1 MTVQGFQTAET
12 DRDLQGRIAA
22 IRSALSATAP
32 EVPDL
37 FARTFLG
44 AIALEDLA
52 PLDPALAAGLIRDAW
67 THLLAR
73 PRGVADVR
81 VFDAGSGSAA
91 VTVIEAVN
99 DDKSFLFDSVA
110 GELADRKL
118 ELKLAAHPIFHVVRD
133 RDGKAAGLADPSRK
147 DADDDNRESLIHLH
161 VAPIDAAEQAQ
172 LKAGIAATLAD
183 VHAINEDFQAMRRQ
197 VKGLAKS
204 LRKDRTP
211 YADKDR
217 LEAADLISWL
227 TEDNFIFLGLR
238 AYTLDAAG
246 ELEAEPGSG
255 LGILRD
261 PVVRELRL
269 GDAPVVTTPEIRAF
283 LDGAQPLMFSK
294 ASLRSRVHRRNFM
307 DYVGLKTHDEK
318 GRLSGEVH
326 VIGLLTS
333 TAYTHSVRE
342 IPYLRLKA
350 EAVERAAGLE
360 PESHSA
366 RALETVLETYP
377 RDDFFQV
384 DAETLC
390 THARDILSLYDR
402 PRVRVLPRL
411 DRFGRF
417 ASVLVYVPRERFDAA
432 VRDRIGALLEGS
444 FGGTVSAIAESFL
457 TGVPLTRVHYTV
469 DRRAGPLPRLDLPL
483 LERAVASA
491 TQSWSDRL
499 CAAIAA
505 APGLAG
511 AGAAQL
517 RHRYGPAFGAGYQAA
532 FDVDTALADIERIER
547 LSPERPIAID
557 FYRRAADPNTRIS
570 LRLLS
575 YGAPLPLSIRVPM
588 LENMGLKAINE
599 RTYRIEPSD
608 GDSMEDADTQA
619 SASASAS
626 ASVERCW
633 LHDMTLERADGGT
646 ISVEGSAGRLEDCL
660 NAVLRGA
667 AENDG
672 FNALVLDAGLAWR
685 EAALVRTLGRYLR
698 QAGISF
704 SPDYL
709 WRTMAKHE
717 AIARDIV
724 ALFHARFDPAR
735 SGTPEERATHETPLR
750 EALSGALTQVSSLDE
765 DRILRRFINLVDAAV
780 RTTFYQ
786 SDEEG
791 RPREAIAIKFE
802 SAKVEGLP
810 LPRPLY
816 EVFVY
821 APRVEGVH
829 LRFGKVAR
837 GGLRW
842 SDRPQDFRTE
852 VLGLVKAQQVKN
864 AVIVPVGAKGGF
876 IPKRLPAGG
885 SREAIFAEGT
895 AAYEIFVSSLL
906 DITDNLKAGAVVHPA
921 DTVRLDGDDP
931 YLVVAADKGTAT
943 FSDTANAISARHGF
957 WLDDAFASGGS
968 VGYDHKVMGI
978 TARGAWEA
986 VKRHFREMDI
996 DIQTTP
1002 VTVAGVGDM
1011 SGDVFGNGMLLSR
1024 ALKLVAAFDHRHI
1037 FLDPD
1042 PDPERAHAERQRLFD
1057 LPRSSWA
1064 DYDARLI
1071 SAGGGV
1077 FPRSAKTIE
1086 LSDEVQALLRFPKA
1100 HATPAEL
1107 INAILKAQVDLLFF
1121 GGIGTYVRAS
1131 TETDADAGDRAND
1144 AVRVT
1149 GAELN
1154 AKVIGEGANLGMTQR
1169 SRIEAAKRGI
1179 RLNTDAIDNSAGV
1192 NTSDVEVNIK
1202 IALAHPLESG
1212 ALTPGAR
1219 ADLLKEMTDEVA
1231 RLVLRNNYAQT
1242 LALSLAQRAGAADLA
1257 FQQRLM
1263 QMLEMRGELDRAVEF
1278 LPADAEIADRRSR
1291 GDYLTRPELAVLLA
1305 YAKLALNGDLVASS
1319 VPDDPYLAQE
1329 LVTYF
1334 PPEIEERFPQ
1344 AISHH
1349 RLKREII
1356 ATGLANAIVNQ
1367 CGPSALARI
1376 TDQTGAD
1383 AAAIARAFAAVRDSY
1398 RLPELMA
1405 QIDALDTKVKGAT
1418 QLALYANVE
1427 ELTLGRIVWFLGNV
1441 SFADGIAA
1449 VVERYRAGIAAV
1461 AAALDESLPEAWR
1474 LARQARIAELEAQEV
1489 PEELARRVASTQAL
1503 AAASDIAL
1511 LAQTTGR
1518 PIPDVASTFFAAGR
1532 YFDVDDLIAQ
1542 ARSIAAPD
1550 YYDRLALDRAL
1561 AQLETV
1567 LRRISGQILA
1577 AGGAG
1582 AAGLEAYVAAHR
1594 DEVERMRS
1602 TVRDIAASGL
1612 SLSKL
1617 TLAASLLGD
1626 LVRS

>member
-1 MTVQGFQTAET
+1 MTVQGVQTAET
-12 DRDLQGRIAA
+12 DHDLQGRLAA
-22 IRSALSATAP
+22 IRTALSATGP

-37 FARTFLG
+37 FARTFLA
-44 AIALEDLA
+44 AIAPEDLA

-67 THLLAR
+67 AHLLSR
-73 PRGVADVR
+73 PRGVGDVR
-81 VFDAGSGSAA
+81 VFDAGAGAI
-91 VTVIEAVN
+91 TVIEAIN
-99 DDKSFLFDSVA
+99 DDMAFLFDSVV
-110 GELADRKL
+110 GEAADRKL
-118 ELKLAAHPIFHVVRD
+118 ELKLAAHPIFHVLRD
-133 RDGKAAGLADPSRK
+133 RDGRASGLAEPSRK
-147 DADDDNRESLIHLH
+147 EEEDNRESLIHLH
-161 VAPIDAAEQAQ
+161 VTAIDAAEQAQ
-172 LKAGIAATLAD
+172 LRTGIADTLAD
-183 VHAINEDFQAMRRQ
+183 VHAINADFQAMRRQ

-204 LRKDRTP
+204 LRKDKAP

-217 LEAADLISWL
+217 LESADLISWL

-238 AYTLDAAG
+238 AYTLDDAG
-246 ELEAEPGSG
+246 TLSMEPGSG
-255 LGILRD
+255 LGVLRD
-261 PVVRELRL
+261 PQVRELRL
-269 GDAPVVTTPEIRAF
+269 GDAPVATSPEIRAF
-283 LDGAQPLMFSK
+283 LDGPLPLIFSK
-294 ASLRSRVHRRNFM
+294 ASLRARVHRRNIM
-307 DYVGLKTHDEK
+307 DYVGIKTHDEK

-326 VIGLLTS
+326 VVGLLTS
-333 TAYTHSVRE
+333 TAYTHSVQE

-350 EAVERAAGLE
+350 EAVVRAAGLE

-377 RDDFFQV
+377 RDDFFQIDV
-384 DAETLC
+384 DTLAV
-390 THARDILSLYDR
+390 HARAILSLYDR

-417 ASVLVYVPRERFDAA
+417 ASVLVYVPRERFDTA
-432 VRDRIGALLEGS
+432 VRGRIGVLLETA
-444 FGGTVSAIAESFL
+444 FGGTISAFNESFL

-469 DRRAGPLPRLDLPL
+469 DRRGTALPPPTEDLPA
-483 LERAVASA
+483 LERAVAAA

-499 CAAIAA
+499 CGAIAA

-511 AGAAQL
+511 TDASVL
-517 RHRYGPAFGAGYQAA
+517 RHRYANAFGVGYQDAFNVDAA
-532 FDVDTALADIERIER
+532 LTDIERIER

-557 FYRRAADPNTRIS
+557 FDRRVEDPDTRIS

-599 RTYRIEPSD
+599 RTYRIEPQD
-608 GDSMEDADTQA
+608 GDGIGDDLEDAP
-619 SASASAS
+619 
-626 ASVERCW
+626 SVERCW

-646 ISVEGSAGRLEDCL
+646 IAISGSAERLEDCL

-672 FNALVLDAGLAWR
+672 FNALVLDAGLSWR

-698 QAGISF
+698 QAGIAY

-709 WRTMAKHE
+709 WRTLARHE

-724 ALFHARFDPAR
+724 ALFHARFDPAHAA
-735 SGTPEERATHETPLR
+735 TPEARLARETPLR

-765 DRILRRFINLVDAAV
+765 DRILRRFINLVDAAL

-791 RPREAIAIKFE
+791 RPREAIAVKFE

-852 VLGLVKAQQVKN
+852 ILGLVKAQQVKN

-876 IPKRLPAGG
+876 VPKRLPAGG
-885 SREAIFAEGT
+885 TREAIFAAGT
-895 AAYEIFVSSLL
+895 AAYEVFVSSLL
-906 DITDNLKAGAVVHPA
+906 DLTDNLKGGAVVHPA

-968 VGYDHKVMGI
+968 VGYDHKAMGI

-1011 SGDVFGNGMLLSR
+1011 SGDVFGNGMLLSP
-1024 ALKLVAAFDHRHI
+1024 AIKLVAAFDHRHI

-1042 PDPERAHAERQRLFD
+1042 PDPARTHAERRRLFD

-1077 FPRSAKTIE
+1077 FARSAKSIA
-1086 LSDEVQALLRFPKA
+1086 LSDQIQALLRFPKA
-1100 HATPAEL
+1100 QATPAEL
-1107 INAILKAQVDLLFF
+1107 INAILKASVDLLFF

-1131 TETDADAGDRAND
+1131 TETDAQAGDRAND
-1144 AVRVT
+1144 AVRVA

-1169 SRIEAAKRGI
+1169 ARIEAARRGI

-1212 ALTPGAR
+1212 ALPPDAR
-1219 ADLLKEMTDEVA
+1219 ADLLKEMTGEVA
-1231 RLVLRNNYAQT
+1231 ELVLRNNYAQT
-1242 LALSLAQRAGAADLA
+1242 LALSLARRSGGRDLA

-1263 QMLEMRGELDRAVEF
+1263 QMLEARGELDRAVEF
-1278 LPADAEIADRRSR
+1278 LPSDAEIADRRAR
-1291 GDYLTRPELAVLLA
+1291 GDDLTRPELAVLLA
-1305 YAKLALNGDLVASS
+1305 YAKLAFDADLVASG
-1319 VPDDPYLAQE
+1319 VPDDPYLARE
-1329 LVTYF
+1329 LVSYF
-1334 PPEIEERFPQ
+1334 PTQIEARFPE
-1344 AISHH
+1344 AIAHH
-1349 RLKREII
+1349 RLRREII

-1383 AAAIARAFAAVRDSY
+1383 AAAIARAFAVVRDSY
-1398 RLPELMA
+1398 GLPELMA
-1405 QIDALDTKVKGAT
+1405 GIDALDTKVKGAT
-1418 QLALYANVE
+1418 QLALYAGVE
-1427 ELTLGRIVWFLGNV
+1427 ELTLSRIVWFLGNV
-1441 SFADGIAA
+1441 SFAEGIAT
-1449 VVERYRAGIAAV
+1449 VVERYRPGIAAV

-1474 LARQARIAELEAQEV
+1474 LARQARIAELTAQEV
-1489 PEELARRVASTQAL
+1489 PEALARRIASTQAL

-1511 LAQTTGR
+1511 LAHTTGR

-1532 YFDVDDLIAQ
+1532 YFDVDDLVIQ
-1542 ARSIAAPD
+1542 ARGIVAPD

-1561 AQLETV
+1561 SQLESF
-1567 LRRISGQILA
+1567 LRRISGRILA
-1577 AGGAG
+1577 EGGAG
-1582 AAGLEAYVAAHR
+1582 AGGLDAYVAAHR
-1594 DEVERMRS
+1594 DAVERMRA

-1626 LVRS
+1626 LVHS

>member
-1 MTVQGFQTAET
+1 MTVQGVQTAET
-12 DRDLQGRIAA
+12 DHDVQGRIDA
-22 IRSALSATAP
+22 IRAILSATAP
-32 EVPDL
+32 EVPEL

-44 AIALEDLA
+44 AIAPEDLA

-67 THLLAR
+67 THLITR

-81 VFDAGSGSAA
+81 VFDAGTGAAA
-91 VTVIEAVN
+91 VTVIEAIN
-99 DDKSFLFDSVA
+99 DDMAFLFDSVA

-118 ELKLAAHPIFHVVRD
+118 QLKLAAHPIFHVVRD
-133 RDGKAAGLADPSRK
+133 RDGKASGLAEHSDRE
-147 DADDDNRESLIHLH
+147 AEDNRESLIHLH
-161 VAPIDAAEQAQ
+161 VATIDAAEQAR
-172 LKAGIAATLAD
+172 LKAGIEATLGD
-183 VHAINEDFQAMRRQ
+183 VHAINADFQAMRRQ
-197 VKGLAKS
+197 AKSLAKS
-204 LRKDRTP
+204 LRKDKTP
-211 YADKDR
+211 YSEKDR
-217 LEAADLISWL
+217 LEAADVISWL
-227 TEDNFIFLGLR
+227 TEDNFTFLGVR
-238 AYTLDAAG
+238 TYTLDG
-246 ELEAEPGSG
+246 KGGLEMDPGSG
-255 LGILRD
+255 LGVLRD
-261 PVVRELRL
+261 PTVRALRL
-269 GDAPVVTTPEIRAF
+269 GDTPVVTSPEIRSF
-283 LDGAQPLMFSK
+283 LEGPLPLVFSK
-294 ASLRSRVHRRNFM
+294 ASLRSRVHRRNVM
-307 DYVGLKTHDEK
+307 DYVGIKTHDEK
-318 GRLSGEVH
+318 GRLTGVVH
-326 VIGLLTS
+326 LVGLLTS
-333 TAYTHSVRE
+333 AAYTHSVRE

-350 EAVERAAGLE
+350 DAVVRGSGLE

-377 RDDFFQV
+377 RDDFFQIEI
-384 DAETLC
+384 ATLA
-390 THARDILSLYDR
+390 THAREILSLYDR

-417 ASVLVYVPRERFDAA
+417 ASVLVYVPRERFDAE
-432 VRDRIGALLEGS
+432 VREQVGTILEGA
-444 FGGTVSAIAESFL
+444 FGGAISAFTESFL
-457 TGVPLTRVHYTV
+457 AAVPLTRVHYTV
-469 DRRAGPLPRLDLPL
+469 DRSGGPTPQLELPA
-483 LERAVASA
+483 LERAVSAA
-491 TQSWSDRL
+491 TQSWADRL
-499 CAAIAA
+499 CAAITAD
-505 APGLAG
+505 PVLAG
-511 AGAAQL
+511 TNGALL
-517 RHRYGPAFGAGYQAA
+517 RHRYGPAFDAGYQAA
-532 FDVDTALADIERIER
+532 YDVTTALADIERVER
-547 LSPERPIAID
+547 LSPERPVAID
-557 FYRRAADPNTRIS
+557 FYRRPNDAATRIS

-575 YGAPLPLSIRVPM
+575 YGAPLPLSLRVPM

-599 RTYRIEPSD
+599 RTYRIEPQD
-608 GDSMEDADTQA
+608 GDSIA
-619 SASASAS
+619 SEEEAEGTPSM
-626 ASVERCW
+626 ERCW
-633 LHDMTLERADGGT
+633 LHDMSLERADGGA
-646 ISVEGSAGRLEDCL
+646 ISITGADERLEDCL

-672 FNALVLDAGLAWR
+672 FNALVLDAGLSWR
-685 EAALVRTLGRYLR
+685 EAALVRTLARYLR
-698 QAGISF
+698 QAGLPF
-704 SPDYL
+704 SLDYL
-709 WRTMAKHE
+709 WRTLAKHE

-724 ALFHARFDPAR
+724 ALFRTRFDPAPAL
-735 SGTPEERATHETPLR
+735 TPEARAGREGSLR
-750 EALSGALTQVSSLDE
+750 EALAGALTQVSSLDE
-765 DRILRRFINLVDAAV
+765 DRIIRRIINLVDATV
-780 RTTFYQ
+780 RTTYYQ
-786 SDEEG
+786 ADEEG
-791 RPREAIAIKFE
+791 RPREAIALKLE

-816 EVFVY
+816 EVFVC

-852 VLGLVKAQQVKN
+852 ILGLVKAQQVKN

-876 IPKRLPAGG
+876 VPRRLPAGG

-895 AAYEIFVSSLL
+895 AAYELFVSSLL
-906 DITDNLKAGAVVHPA
+906 DLTDNLKGGVVIHPA

-968 VGYDHKVMGI
+968 VGYDHKAMGI

-1011 SGDVFGNGMLLSR
+1011 SGDVFGNGMLLSS
-1024 ALKLVAAFDHRHI
+1024 AIKLVAAFDHRHI

-1042 PDPERAHAERQRLFD
+1042 PDPERAHAERRRLFD

-1071 SAGGGV
+1071 SPGGGV
-1077 FPRSAKTIE
+1077 FPRSAKSIE
-1086 LSDEVQALLRFPKA
+1086 LSDEVQALLRFPKT

-1107 INAILKAQVDLLFF
+1107 INAILKSSVDLLFF

-1131 TETDADAGDRAND
+1131 AETDADAGDRAND

-1169 SRIEAAKRGI
+1169 SRIEAARRGI

-1202 IALAHPLESG
+1202 IALAHPLEAR
-1212 ALTPGAR
+1212 ALTRDSR
-1219 ADLLKEMTDEVA
+1219 ASLLKEMTDEVA

-1242 LALSLAQRAGAADLA
+1242 LALSLAQRSGADNLA

-1263 QMLEMRGELDRAVEF
+1263 QMLEARGELDRAVEF
-1278 LPADAEIADRRSR
+1278 LPSDAEIADRRSR
-1291 GDYLTRPELAVLLA
+1291 GDVLTRPELAVLLA
-1305 YAKLALNGDLVASS
+1305 YAKLTLNADLVASS
-1319 VPDDPYLAQE
+1319 VPDDPYLARE

-1334 PPEIEERFPQ
+1334 PPEVEARFPE
-1344 AISHH
+1344 AIAAHP
-1349 RLKREII
+1349 LKREII
-1356 ATGLANAIVNQ
+1356 ATGLSNAIVNL

-1376 TDQTGAD
+1376 ADQTGAD
-1383 AAAIARAFAAVRDSY
+1383 AAAITRAFAVVRDSY
-1398 RLPELMA
+1398 GLPELMA
-1405 QIDALDTKVKGAT
+1405 EIDALDTKVKGMT
-1418 QLALYANVE
+1418 QLGLYAALE
-1427 ELTLGRIVWFLGNV
+1427 ELALSRIIWFLGNV
-1441 SFADGIAA
+1441 SFAEGIAA

-1474 LARQARIAELEAQEV
+1474 IARQARIDELAADEV
-1489 PEELARRVASTQAL
+1489 PPDLARRLASTQAL
-1503 AAASDIAL
+1503 AAAADIAL

-1518 PIPDVASTFFAAGR
+1518 PIPDVASTFFATGR
-1532 YFDVDDLIAQ
+1532 YFAVDDLVMQ
-1542 ARSIAAPD
+1542 ARSIVAPD

-1561 AQLETV
+1561 MQLETF
-1567 LRRISGQILA
+1567 LRRITGLVLTE
-1577 AGGAG
+1577 GGAG
-1582 AAGLEAYVAAHR
+1582 EAGLDAYVAAHR
-1594 DEVERMRS
+1594 DEVERMRG

-1626 LVRS
+1626 LVRG

>member
-12 DRDLQGRIAA
+12 DHDLQGRMEAVRAA
-22 IRSALSATAP
+22 LASDAP
-32 EVPDL
+32 LVPEL
-37 FARTFLG
+37 FARTFLS
-44 AIALEDLA
+44 AIAPEDLA
-52 PLDPALAAGLIRDAW
+52 PLDPALLARLIQEAW
-67 THLLAR
+67 AHLLGR

-81 VFDAGSGSAA
+81 VFDAPGAGL
-91 VTVIEAVN
+91 TVIEAIN
-99 DDKSFLFDSVA
+99 DDKAFLFDSVA

-133 RDGKAAGLADPSRK
+133 RDGTVAGLADPARK
-147 DADDDNRESLIHLH
+147 LEDQDNRESLIHLH
-161 VAPIDAAEQAQ
+161 VGAIDAAEQAA
-172 LKAGIAATLAD
+172 LSAGIAATLAD

-204 LRKDRTP
+204 LRKDRSP
-211 YADKDR
+211 YSDKDR

-227 TEDNFIFLGLR
+227 TEDNFIFLGVR
-238 AYTLDAAG
+238 AYGLDAAG
-246 ELEAEPGSG
+246 TLEADAGSG
-255 LGILRD
+255 LGVLRD
-261 PVVRELRL
+261 PAVRELRF
-269 GDAPVVTTPEIRAF
+269 GEGPVVAAPELRAA
-283 LDGAQPLMFSK
+283 LDGPQPLIFSK
-294 ASLRSRVHRRNFM
+294 ASLRARVHRRNVM
-307 DYVGLKTHDEK
+307 DYVGIKTHDEK
-318 GRLSGEVH
+318 GRVSGAVH
-326 VIGLLTS
+326 IVGLLTS

-350 EAVERAAGLE
+350 EAVVRAAGLE
-360 PESHSA
+360 PQSHSA

-384 DAETLC
+384 DADTLS
-390 THARDILSLYDR
+390 THAREILSLYDR

-417 ASVLVYVPRERFDAA
+417 ASVLAYVPRERFDAA
-432 VRDRIGALLEGS
+432 VRGRIGALLEEAFS
-444 FGGTVSAIAESFL
+444 GTVSAVAESFL

-469 DRRAGPLPRLDLPL
+469 DRAGGPSPEVDRTA
-483 LERAVASA
+483 LEQAVADA

-499 CAAIAA
+499 CAAIAGA
-505 APGLAG
+505 SGLVG
-511 AGAAQL
+511 ADASLL
-517 RHRYGPAFGAGYQAA
+517 RRRYGPAFGAGYQAA
-532 FDVDTALADIERIER
+532 FDVATALADIERIER

-557 FYRRAADPNTRIS
+557 FYRRADDPDTRIS

-599 RTYRIEPSD
+599 RTYRIVPRD
-608 GDSMEDADTQA
+608 GDVIPGDEDAEGFPGL
-619 SASASAS
+619 
-626 ASVERCW
+626 ERCW
-633 LHDMTLERADGGT
+633 LHDMSLERADGGA
-646 ISVEGSAGRLEDCL
+646 ISIAGADERLEDCL

-667 AENDG
+667 AEDDG
-672 FNALVLDAGLAWR
+672 FNALVLDAGLSWR
-685 EAALVRTLGRYLR
+685 EAALVRALGRYLR
-698 QAGISF
+698 QAGIPF

-709 WRTMAKHE
+709 WRTLALHGT
-717 AIARDIV
+717 IARDLV
-724 ALFHARFDPAR
+724 ALFHARFDPACD
-735 SGTPEERATHETPLR
+735 PAPQARAAREAPLR
-750 EALSGALTQVSSLDE
+750 DALAAALAQVSSLDE
-765 DRILRRFINLVDAAV
+765 DRILRRFLNLVDATV

-786 SDEEG
+786 SDAEA
-791 RPREAIAIKFE
+791 RPREAIALKFA
-802 SAKVEGLP
+802 SAKVDGLP

-821 APRVEGVH
+821 APRVDGVH

-852 VLGLVKAQQVKN
+852 ILGLVKAQQVKN

-876 IPKRLPAGG
+876 VPKQLPAGG
-885 SREAIFAEGT
+885 GREAILAEGT
-895 AAYEIFVSSLL
+895 AAYELFVSSLL
-906 DITDNLKAGAVVHPA
+906 DLTDNLKGGAVLHPA
-921 DTVRLDGDDP
+921 DTVRLDSDDP

-968 VGYDHKVMGI
+968 VGYDHKAMGI

-996 DIQTTP
+996 DIQATP

-1011 SGDVFGNGMLLSR
+1011 SGDVFGNGMLLSS

-1037 FLDPD
+1037 FLDPE
-1042 PDPERAHAERQRLFD
+1042 PDPARAHAERQRLFD

-1064 DYDARLI
+1064 DYDPSLI

-1077 FPRSAKTIE
+1077 FPRSAKSLE
-1086 LSDEVQALLRFPKA
+1086 VSAEVQALLRFPKA
-1100 HATPAEL
+1100 QATPAEL
-1107 INAILKAQVDLLFF
+1107 INAILKSSVDLLFF

-1131 TETDADAGDRAND
+1131 TETDAQAGDRAND
-1144 AVRVT
+1144 AVRVSA
-1149 GAELN
+1149 AELN
-1154 AKVIGEGANLGMTQR
+1154 ARVIGEGANLGMTQR
-1169 SRIEAAKRGI
+1169 ARIEAARRGV

-1212 ALTPGAR
+1212 ALAPEAR
-1219 ADLLKEMTDEVA
+1219 AALLKEMTPEVA

-1242 LALSLAQRAGAADLA
+1242 LALSLAQRSGADDLA

-1263 QMLEMRGELDRAVEF
+1263 QMLEARGELDRAVEF
-1278 LPADAEIADRRSR
+1278 LPSDAEIADRRSR
-1291 GDYLTRPELAVLLA
+1291 GEHLTRPELAVLLA
-1305 YAKLALNGDLVASS
+1305 YAKLALNADLIASS
-1319 VPDDPYLAQE
+1319 VPDDPYLAHE
-1329 LVTYF
+1329 LATYF
-1334 PPEIEERFPQ
+1334 PPQIEARFPA
-1344 AISHH
+1344 AIASH
-1349 RLKREII
+1349 RLRREII
-1356 ATGLANAIVNQ
+1356 ATGLANAIVNL

-1398 RLPELMA
+1398 GLPELLA
-1405 QIDALDTKVKGAT
+1405 EIDALDTKVKGAA
-1418 QLALYANVE
+1418 QLALYAGVE

-1441 SFADGIAA
+1441 SFADGIA
-1449 VVERYRAGIAAV
+1449 VVVDHYRAGIAAV

-1474 LARQARIAELEAQEV
+1474 AARQARIDELRAENV
-1489 PEELARRVASTQAL
+1489 PEELARRIASTRAL

-1511 LAQTTGR
+1511 LAQATGR

-1532 YFDVDDLIAQ
+1532 YFDVDVLTMQ
-1542 ARSIAAPD
+1542 ARSIVAPD

-1561 AQLETV
+1561 AQIETF
-1567 LRRISGQILA
+1567 LRRITGQILA
-1577 AGGAG
+1577 GSGAG
-1582 AAGLEAYVAAHR
+1582 AAGLEAYIAAHR
-1594 DEVERMRS
+1594 DEVERMRG

-1626 LVRS
+1626 LVRG

>member
-12 DRDLQGRIAA
+12 DHDLQGRIEA
-22 IRSALSATAP
+22 IRTALAAAGT
-32 EVPDL
+32 ELPDL
-37 FARTFLG
+37 FTRTFLA
-44 AIALEDLA
+44 AIAPEDLM
-52 PLDPALAAGLIRDAW
+52 PLDPALVASLVRDAW
-67 THLLAR
+67 AHLLAR
-73 PRGVADVR
+73 PRGAADVR
-81 VFDAGSGSAA
+81 VFDAGAGSAA
-91 VTVIEAVN
+91 ITVIEAIN
-99 DDKSFLFDSVA
+99 DDMAFLFDSVA

-118 ELKLAAHPIFHVVRD
+118 ELKLAAHPIFHVTRD
-133 RDGKAAGLADPSRK
+133 RDGRAAGLAEPSARE
-147 DADDDNRESLIHLH
+147 AEDNRESLIHMH
-161 VAPIDAAEQAQ
+161 VAAIDAAAQAH

-197 VKGLAKS
+197 VKALAKA
-204 LRKDRTP
+204 LRKEKTP

-217 LEAADLISWL
+217 LEAADVLTWL
-227 TEDNFIFLGLR
+227 TEDNFTFLGLR
-238 AYTLDAAG
+238 AYALDAAG
-246 ELEAEPGSG
+246 ELVAEPGSG
-255 LGILRD
+255 LGVLRD

-283 LDGAQPLMFSK
+283 LEGPQPLMFSK
-294 ASLRSRVHRRNFM
+294 ASLRSRVHRRNVM
-307 DYVGLKTHDEK
+307 DYVGIKTHDEK
-318 GRLSGEVH
+318 GRLTGEVH
-326 VIGLLTS
+326 LVGLLTS

-350 EAVERAAGLE
+350 EAVVRGSGLE

-366 RALETVLETYP
+366 RALETALETYP

-384 DAETLC
+384 DVATLAA
-390 THARDILSLYDR
+390 HARDILSLYDR
-402 PRVRVLPRL
+402 PRVRVLARL

-417 ASVLVYVPRERFDAA
+417 ASVLAYVPRERFDAA
-432 VRDRIGALLEGS
+432 VRGRIGTLLEEA
-444 FGGTVSAIAESFL
+444 FEGTVSTCVESFIS
-457 TGVPLTRVHYTV
+457 GVPLIRAHYTV
-469 DRRAGPLPRLDLPL
+469 DRRGGPAPAPDLAA
-483 LERAVASA
+483 LERAVAAS
-491 TQSWSDRL
+491 TLSWNDRL

-505 APGLAG
+505 APVLAG
-511 AGAAQL
+511 PDAALL

-532 FDVDTALADIERIER
+532 FDVATALADIERMER

-557 FYRRAADPNTRIS
+557 FYRRAEDPDTRIS

-599 RTYRIEPSD
+599 RTYRIEPQD
-608 GDSMEDADTQA
+608 GDEEMGADVG
-619 SASASAS
+619 
-626 ASVERCW
+626 VERCW
-633 LHDMTLERADGGT
+633 LHDMSLERADGGA
-646 ISVEGSAGRLEDCL
+646 IAIAGSDERLEDCL

-667 AENDG
+667 AEDDG
-672 FNALVLDAGLAWR
+672 FNALVLDAGLSWR

-698 QAGISF
+698 QAGIPF

-709 WRTMAKHE
+709 WRTLAAHE

-724 ALFHARFDPAR
+724 ALFHARFDPAHD
-735 SGTPEERATHETPLR
+735 PAPDARAARETPLR
-750 EALSGALTQVSSLDE
+750 EALANALGRVSSLDE

-786 SDEEG
+786 CDEEC
-791 RPREAIAIKFE
+791 RPREAIAVKFE

-852 VLGLVKAQQVKN
+852 ILGLVKAQQVKN

-876 IPKRLPAGG
+876 VPKRLPAGG
-885 SREAIFAEGT
+885 SREAVLAEGT
-895 AAYEIFVSSLL
+895 AAYEVFVSSLL
-906 DITDNLKAGAVVHPA
+906 DLTDNLKGGAVVHPA

-968 VGYDHKVMGI
+968 VGYDHKAMGI

-1011 SGDVFGNGMLLSR
+1011 SGDVFGNGMLLSPAIR
-1024 ALKLVAAFDHRHI
+1024 LVAAFDHRHI

-1042 PDPERAHAERQRLFD
+1042 PDPERAHAERLRLFN
-1057 LPRSSWA
+1057 LSRSSWA
-1064 DYDARLI
+1064 NYDPTLI

-1077 FPRSAKTIE
+1077 FPRTAKSIA
-1086 LSDEVQALLRFPKA
+1086 LSDQAQALLRFPKA
-1100 HATPAEL
+1100 QATPAEL

-1121 GGIGTYVRAS
+1121 GGIGTYARAS

-1144 AVRVT
+1144 AVRV
-1149 GAELN
+1149 AASELG

-1169 SRIEAAKRGI
+1169 ARIEAARRGI

-1202 IALAHPLESG
+1202 IALSRPLESG
-1212 ALTPGAR
+1212 ALAPAER
-1219 ADLLKEMTDEVA
+1219 AALLRQMTGEVA

-1242 LALSLAQRAGAADLA
+1242 LALSLAQRAGAHDIA

-1263 QMLEMRGELDRAVEF
+1263 QMLEARGELDRTVEF
-1278 LPADAEIADRRSR
+1278 LPSDAEIADRRSR
-1291 GDYLTRPELAVLLA
+1291 GECLTRPELAVLLA
-1305 YAKLALNGDLVASS
+1305 YAKLTLNAHLVSS
-1319 VPDDPYLAQE
+1319 GVPDDPYLAGE
-1329 LVTYF
+1329 LVSYF
-1334 PPEIEERFPQ
+1334 PPEIEARFPE
-1344 AISHH
+1344 AVTGH

-1356 ATGLANAIVNQ
+1356 ATGLSNAIVNQ

-1376 TDQTGAD
+1376 ADQTGAD

-1398 RLPELMA
+1398 GLPGLMA
-1405 QIDALDTKVKGAT
+1405 EIDALDNKVKGAT
-1418 QLALYANVE
+1418 QLALYAAVE
-1427 ELTLGRIVWFLGNV
+1427 ELTLSRIVWFLANV
-1441 SFADGIAA
+1441 SFAEGIAA

-1461 AAALDESLPEAWR
+1461 ASALDESLPEAWR
-1474 LARQARIAELEAQEV
+1474 AARQARIAALIAQEV
-1489 PEELARRVASTQAL
+1489 PEDLARRIASTQAL
-1503 AAASDIAL
+1503 AAAADIAL

-1532 YFDVDDLIAQ
+1532 YFGVDDLVGQ
-1542 ARSIAAPD
+1542 ARAIAAPD

-1561 AQLETV
+1561 TQLETF
-1567 LRRISGQILA
+1567 LRRIGGRILEE
-1577 AGGAG
+1577 GGAG
-1582 AAGLEAYVAAHR
+1582 AAGLDAYVAAHR
-1594 DEVERMRS
+1594 DEVERMHG

-1626 LVRS
+1626 LVRG